1 MEEVAIDVVAGVG
14 GMQVEHIEE
23 GLMLWWTC
31 KYGRVSIDFA
41 NPTHRL
47 GRHQSY

>member
-23 GLMLWWTC
+23 GADAGAYPVVVGT
-31 KYGRVSIDFA
+31 A
-41 NPTHRL
+41 
-47 GRHQSY
+47 